1 MLNVVVVDNLYRH
14 GYNPVLR
21 HRTLDLTRVSRPG
34 SPADS
39 RRQSH
44 NKTTRSLTYN
54 KQSSY
59 HVQVKPT
66 ERFDDLRAIGHT
78 ERVNDSH
85 QVLGAATK

>member
-1 MLNVVVVDNLYRH
+1 MLNVVVVDILHRH

-21 HRTLDLTRVSRPG
+21 HPAPDLTRVSRPG
-34 SPADS
+34 SLADS

-44 NKTTRSLTYN
+44 NQTTRSLTYN
-54 KQSSY
+54 KQASY

-66 ERFDDLRAIGHT
+66 ERFDDLRAIDHT
-78 ERVNDSH
+78 DRVNDSH